1 MPNRRD
7 QLVLFGRDQLVE
19 TAQEDRQEVR
29 RIGWAS
35 EILAHQG
42 EDVSYLHAG
51 LCMAALPHR
60 KPADDLEPWIR
71 TNGRFKLAVWPGR
84 ILNKDGSHGQI
95 GVPYGT
101 RARLILLYLM
111 TTAIRTQSRCVPM
124 ERSMSAWLRRIGL
137 SVTGGPRGTIRPVR
151 EQALRISRCE
161 FTLRLDEEGRA
172 DLHDRRLVDGL
183 HLWAADASSEWPES
197 VELTHEFF
205 DHLRE
210 HAVPLDERAI
220 AKIKGSALALDLYV
234 WLVYRLPRLARPVRL
249 SWHQLKEQ
257 FGSQIR
263 STSSFAQNVREALLD
278 VLAAYPD
285 GRVEILKG
293 GVELQP
299 ARPAIPTRRGGLLVI
314 PGRGSR

>member
-1 MPNRRD
+1 
-7 QLVLFGRDQLVE
+7 
-19 TAQEDRQEVR
+19 
-29 RIGWAS
+29 
-35 EILAHQG
+35 
-42 EDVSYLHAG
+42 
-51 LCMAALPHR
+51 
-60 KPADDLEPWIR
+60 
-71 TNGRFKLAVWPGR
+71 
-84 ILNKDGSHGQI
+84 
-95 GVPYGT
+95 
-101 RARLILLYLM
+101 
-111 TTAIRTQSRCVPM
+111 
-124 ERSMSAWLRRIGL
+124 
-137 SVTGGPRGTIRPVR
+137 
-151 EQALRISRCE
+151 
-161 FTLRLDEEGRA
+161 
-172 DLHDRRLVDGL
+172 
-183 HLWAADASSEWPES
+183 
-197 VELTHEFF
+197 
-205 DHLRE
+205 
-210 HAVPLDERAI
+210 LDERAI